1 MNVEAKITS
10 KGQTTIPQEIRELLG
25 LHAGDKVRFVA
36 IGDRV
41 EIIGRNRPVTDIFGL
56 LQSYAIAGTTVEDYE
71 TAISEGVL
79 LKQNGQEL

>member
-1 MNVEAKITS
+1 MNAEAKITS

-25 LHAGDKVRFVA
+25 LQAGDKVRFVA

-56 LQSYAIAGTTVEDYE
+56 LQSYAIAGTTIEDYE
-71 TAISEGVL
+71 TAISDGVSS
-79 LKQNGQEL
+79 KQSGQAL